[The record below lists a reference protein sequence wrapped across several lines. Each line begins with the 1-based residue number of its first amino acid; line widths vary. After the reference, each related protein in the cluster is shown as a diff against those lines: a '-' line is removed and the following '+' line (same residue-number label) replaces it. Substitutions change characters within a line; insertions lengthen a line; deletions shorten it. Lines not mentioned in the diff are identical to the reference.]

1 MRTITIR
8 TDGLVEEALRE
19 LTSDGFSRSEAVR
32 RAILAAGRERRREQL
47 VAEARALAVD
57 LDDLAE
63 VRAVR
68 ADLKPLRAW

>member
-57 LDDLAE
+57 PDDLAE

-68 ADLKPLRAW
+68 ADLEPLRAW